1 MGVKMIR
8 TLLHPGAAAAIAS
21 LFYLEAS
28 TVAAAQSS
36 RSADATGKISN
47 YTDRRQPIGPGN
59 VIVHPKFGGQMLG
72 FGIDAHGNEG
82 LLSEFATLAD
92 GTLVLATETF
102 AQKTGKI
109 LKVVAKDEKND
120 DYSTWGVFG
129 RHVGLDE
136 FYHQGQNS
144 FPTLNPLSANAF
156 TGAWTPTIPQGDGL
170 RAITGNLE
178 NSDVAVMMI
187 EIGGD
192 ELTYVFGSN
201 LAANTFGPT
210 ITLTDPVFA
219 NVPVIA
225 LDSKTHQAVVAAS
238 YGRTP
243 ELALADLKTG
253 TVTEFQGVGWSY
265 VNGIAVDPATGIAVT
280 TTNGDAL
287 TQAGVQFY
295 DLAKQ
300 TGFQVILPCSD
311 DGGEE
316 ESGTYVAFDPI
327 NSLFLVAQPYNV
339 CNNGSNIY
347 VYDEK
352 GNVVETLNNFQT
364 LPASPTPIALH
375 PENRSGFVFGNQY
388 GTALQSF
395 TY

>member
-1 MGVKMIR
+1 MAMIR
-8 TLLHPGAAAAIAS
+8 TLLLLGAATAIAAF
-21 LFYLEAS
+21 LYLQS
-28 TVAAAQSS
+28 SSDAAARSS
-36 RSADATGKISN
+36 PGTDGAGAISN
-47 YTDRRQPIGPGN
+47 STGARQPVGPGN
-59 VIVHPKFGGQMLG
+59 IVVHPKFGGQLLG

-82 LLSEFATLAD
+82 LLSEFATLTN

-102 AQKTGKI
+102 DQKTGKI

-129 RHVGLDE
+129 HHVGLDE
-136 FYHQGQNS
+136 FYDQGQNS
-144 FPTLNPLSANAF
+144 FPILNPLSDNAF
-156 TGAWTPTIPQGDGL
+156 TGTWTPTIPQGDGL
-170 RAITGNLE
+170 RAIAGSLE

-187 EIGGD
+187 EIGGNQ
-192 ELTYVFGSN
+192 LTYVFGSN
-201 LAANTFGPT
+201 LSANTFGPT
-210 ITLTDPVFA
+210 ITLTDPIFG

-225 LDSKTHQAVVAAS
+225 LDSKTHQAVLAAS

-253 TVTEFQGVGWSY
+253 NVSEFQGVGWSY
-265 VNGIAVDPATGIAVT
+265 VNGIAVDPTTGIAVT
-280 TTNGDAL
+280 TTTGDAL
-287 TQAGVQFY
+287 IQAGVQFY

-300 TGFQVILPCSD
+300 AGIQTILPCSNN
-311 DGGEE
+311 GGEE

-327 NSLFLVAQPYNV
+327 NSLFLVAQPYNA

-352 GNVVETLNNFQT
+352 GNVVETLSNFQT
-364 LPASPTPIALH
+364 FPASPTLIALH
-375 PENRSGFVFGNQY
+375 PGNRSGFVFGNQY